1 MNQNGIARFS
11 AISWKGKELFDVAI
25 CYFCRFCWS
34 PRSFSSA
41 PESSW
46 ETRSLLYKSP
56 WTSSA
61 VRRSSDKTFRFYRA
75 KAGTL
80 PEFFFL
86 LNYHL
91 LRNDD
96 FRQSLVASG
105 QLRKLYVLERLSLS
119 FCCDNGD
126 QSLFYNCEAFNF
138 HQSNLQFEIHAFWA
152 RSNNLQFAVFKFNWI
167 GRH

>member
-1 MNQNGIARFS
+1 MWNRWTARFS
-11 AISWKGKELFDVAI
+11 WISWKWKESFDVAI
-25 CYFCRFCWS
+25 SYFCRFCWS

-80 PEFFFL
+80 PDFL
-86 LNYHL
+86 LFNFNYHL

-96 FRQSLVASG
+96 FRQSR
-105 QLRKLYVLERLSLS
+105 RKWPTAQAVCTRKVKSS
-119 FCCDNGD
+119 VFCDNGG
-126 QSLFYNCEAFNF
+126 FEPV
-138 HQSNLQFEIHAFWA
+138 LQLSSFQFSSIKFTIWNSHPL
-152 RSNNLQFAVFKFNWI
+152 SPLQ
-167 GRH
+167 